1 MTKALKNFYNRFMRF
16 EHKQPHSSQE
26 SFNHIRGIK

>member
-1 MTKALKNFYNRFMRF
+1 MIKKFYEKFMRF
-16 EHKQPHSSQE
+16 EHKIAVSPNE